1 MRSKTSR
8 YQGLGARILLI
19 VLLLASVA
27 WAGSKAPQAASNNT
41 NLAAALKS
49 GQPVIAKLGADWC
62 PPCRAMKPELKALAA
77 EQQGKIVVLDLDIDQ
92 NRQLAREYKV
102 NLIPTT
108 LFYSKSGQFK
118 DKKTGF
124 MSKTELLA
132 KARELGL
139 VK

>member
-1 MRSKTSR
+1 M
-8 YQGLGARILLI
+8 
-19 VLLLASVA
+19 
-27 WAGSKAPQAASNNT
+27 SNNT
-41 NLAAALKS
+41 DLASALKS

-62 PPCRAMKPELKALAA
+62 PPCRAMKPELQALAT
-77 EQQGKIVVLDLDIDQ
+77 EQRGKLIVLDLDIDH

-102 NLIPTT
+102 TLIPTT
-108 LFYSKSGQFK
+108 LFYSKSGQYK

-124 MSKTELLA
+124 MSKGELLK